1 MPHRTSVHADTR
13 APLLN
18 SLNTHTRRSRVHANT
33 VRAPLLN
40 THTHAARAC
49 TPIRAR
55 LYSTHT
61 HTPLALARQY
71 ARASAQHSHTRSR
84 VHADT
89 RAPLLNTH
97 TRRSRLRARLCLTL
111 THAARACT
119 PTRASLCPLSP
130 LVGRPVC
137 SHTPRLPYP
146 QNTCHSAKGGWRTHS
161 RRKPYV
167 TSVTRSCT
175 LTAPA

>member
-1 MPHRTSVHADTR
+1 MPQPPPHKR
-13 APLLN
+13 A
-18 SLNTHTRRSRVHANT
+18 RRH
-33 VRAPLLN
+33 
-40 THTHAARAC
+40 ARAS
-49 TPIRAR
+49 AQ
-55 LYSTHT
+55 HT

-71 ARASAQHSHTRSR
+71 TRASAQNTHTPVARAR
-84 VHADT
+84 QYT
-89 RAPLLNTH
+89 CAPLLNSH
-97 TRRSRLRARLCLTL
+97 TRRSCLHANTRARLCSTH

-119 PTRASLCPLSP
+119 PTRARLCPLLP

-167 TSVTRSCT
+167 TSALSQLQLESRAT
-175 LTAPA
+175 LNCFSEHCLTLFVQRVVSDV